1 MATHNFLRKVVFVL
15 VFLFLSPANLFAS
28 EVVELKWGEILP
40 VETPSIKAMQIISKE
55 VKEKTN
61 GRVII
66 KLFPSGQLGSSR
78 EMIESTMLGSLDMV
92 TEGAGNIGQW
102 IPSISILEAPYLW
115 KDISHL
121 EKVINGDIGQK
132 FQRDLKDRGLKMLGF
147 FYNGVRHVTTSNK
160 PIHSLNDIKN
170 LKLRV
175 PENEIFLSMAKAWGA
190 RPTPLNFSEL
200 YLALRQNVVEG
211 QENPLPTIEK
221 AKLYEV
227 QKFLILTGH
236 IITPRLILINEA

>member
-132 FQRDLKDRGLKMLGF
+132 FRG
-147 FYNGVRHVTTSNK
+147 
-160 PIHSLNDIKN
+160 I
-170 LKLRV
+170 
-175 PENEIFLSMAKAWGA
+175 
-190 RPTPLNFSEL
+190 
-200 YLALRQNVVEG
+200 
-211 QENPLPTIEK
+211 
-221 AKLYEV
+221 
-227 QKFLILTGH
+227 
-236 IITPRLILINEA
+236 